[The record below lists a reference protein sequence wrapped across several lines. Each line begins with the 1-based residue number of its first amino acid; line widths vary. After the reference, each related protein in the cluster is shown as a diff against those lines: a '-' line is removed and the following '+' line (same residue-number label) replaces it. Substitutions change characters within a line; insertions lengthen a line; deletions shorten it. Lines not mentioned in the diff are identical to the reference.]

1 MWGNNLAKVG
11 LDVYMIPSS
20 SSSSRRIYYSF
31 ELPKKAN
38 CTIHKKEDFVSP
50 NWLREMHHFSII
62 KFLQF
67 FLYYLESSQRDV

>member
-11 LDVYMIPSS
+11 LDVYMIPSSS

-38 CTIHKKEDFVSP
+38 CTIHKKEDLYLKIGSSRWTISVP
-50 NWLREMHHFSII
+50 IPTI
-62 KFLQF
+62 FLF
-67 FLYYLESSQRDV
+67 

>member
-1 MWGNNLAKVG
+1 MWGNNLAKLG

-20 SSSSRRIYYSF
+20 SSSSSRRIYYSC

-50 NWLREMHHFSII
+50 NWLLEI
-62 KFLQF
+62 KFLHF